1 MRPLIP
7 FVHQIDIQEASD
19 WLTALQVKLPDCD
32 IRLFNQ
38 MTEQER
44 ELAELA
50 IVANPASSDVALL
63 PNLTW
68 VHSVWAGVEGMM
80 AELAHMPFDIVRLVD
95 PNLAQTMSEAVL
107 AWVMYLHRDMPGYRA
122 QQVRAH
128 WQQQPYIESADRQIV
143 ILGLGELGLKS
154 AARLVENGFQVSG
167 WSRSLKA
174 IDGVSC
180 YAGEQGLADVVGQA
194 DIIVNLLPLTA
205 ETKGLMNSGFFAQL
219 KQGVSLINFGRGATI
234 DESDLISA
242 LAEGQL
248 SHAVLDVFAQEPLV
262 ANSELWANPDITIL
276 PHISAPTS
284 VNSASVIVAENI
296 RRYLVDGTMP
306 LVVDKQRG
314 Y

>member
-7 FVHQIDIQEASD
+7 FVHQIDIQEAKD
-19 WLTALQVKLPDCD
+19 WLNALQVKLPDCD

-38 MTEQER
+38 LTEQER
-44 ELAELA
+44 EQAELA

-63 PNLTW
+63 PNLKW

-122 QQVRAH
+122 QQALAH
-128 WQQQPYIESADRQIV
+128 WQQQPYVEPADRQIV

-174 IDGVSC
+174 IDGVPC
-180 YAGEQGLADVVGQA
+180 YAGEQGLAETVGQA

-205 ETKGLMNSGFFAQL
+205 ETKGLMNSGFFAEL
-219 KQGVSLINFGRGATI
+219 KQGASLINFGRGATI
-234 DESDLISA
+234 DQSDLISA

-248 SHAVLDVFAQEPLV
+248 YHAVLDVFAQEPLV
-262 ANSELWANPDITIL
+262 SDSELWANPDITIL